1 MSQENEELE
10 KEAAPEV
17 QAATEPVE
25 SMPDELSKVRQ
36 ELTEYKDKYFRAI
49 AEAENMRKRLQK
61 EKLDSQTYAIQDVIL
76 DFLQPLDHFERALNA
91 SENASSDVKN
101 WAVGFQMILAQCKQ
115 ILQDNGVVPFEVVGK
130 QFDPHMHEAIETEE
144 TTDRPEGTIIQ
155 EFIRGYKMA
164 TRVIRPA
171 KVKVAVAPAS
181 SEENKE
187 SVSS

>member
-1 MSQENEELE
+1 MSQENQELE
-10 KEAAPEV
+10 KEPAAEV
-17 QAATEPVE
+17 QTPQEQ
-25 SMPDELSKVRQ
+25 DELTKARG
-36 ELTEYKDKYFRAI
+36 ELNEYKDKYFRAL

-91 SENASSDVKN
+91 SQGASEEVKN

-115 ILQDNGVVPFEVVGK
+115 ILQDNGVVPFDVVGK
-130 QFDPHMHEAIETEE
+130 PFDPHMHEAIETEE
-144 TTDRPEGTIIQ
+144 TTAVAEGIIME

-164 TRVIRPA
+164 TRIIRPA

-181 SEENKE
+181 PEQNANQTEPA
-187 SVSS
+187 SS